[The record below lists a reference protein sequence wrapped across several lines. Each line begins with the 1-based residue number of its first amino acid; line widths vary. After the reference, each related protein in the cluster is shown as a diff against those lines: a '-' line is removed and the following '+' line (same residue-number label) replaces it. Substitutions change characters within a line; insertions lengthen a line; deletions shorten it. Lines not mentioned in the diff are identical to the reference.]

1 MNTLI
6 QTIAAALLTLSLG
19 LACAAPKQD
28 QHADHKHG
36 GMAPTKPE
44 QPCTG
49 PKALPSLQC
58 ATTLSSH
65 FDREGR
71 LWFVWSFGGHVY
83 VNHSDDLG
91 STISQPVAVNRIPE
105 PISARNENRPKV
117 TTDAKGNVFIS
128 WTRPLAKRF
137 TGHIRFSRST
147 DRGEHFSEPVTVND
161 DPSITGH
168 RFDAMG
174 VNTRGDIYV
183 AWLDKRDRDRIRS
196 EGKEYKGAA
205 LYYALSTDS
214 GASFLPNQKIV
225 DNTCECCRVVMDFD
239 TDQNPVIMWRHIYGD
254 HIRDHGI
261 VKFTDGATPG
271 TPVRVSEDGWRI
283 EACPHHGPA
292 LSVADD
298 GIYHITWFTNAPKHK
313 GLHYARSLDQG
324 QTFPNPWTFGNYKR
338 GASHAHVLTQ
348 GPQVFITWKE
358 FDGENSHLMLIHS
371 KDKGVSWSETEEL
384 LSSPGNS
391 DYPFLLSH
399 DDNLYV
405 SWHRTGTPF
414 ALIPV
419 RMTAE

>member
-1 MNTLI
+1 MNIGIRIIT
-6 QTIAAALLTLSLG
+6 TLLTLSLG
-19 LACAAPKQD
+19 LAYAAPKE
-28 QHADHKHG
+28 DHSQHG
-36 GMAPTKPE
+36 GMPPAKPE
-44 QPCTG
+44 KPCTG
-49 PKALPSLQC
+49 PNALPSLGC
-58 ATTLSSH
+58 VTTISSH
-65 FDREGR
+65 FDQNGR
-71 LWFVWSFGGHVY
+71 LWLAWSSGGHVY
-83 VNHSDDLG
+83 INHSDDLG
-91 STISQPVAVNRIPE
+91 NSTSQPVAVNRIPE
-105 PISARNENRPKV
+105 PISAKNENRPKV
-117 TTDAKGNVFIS
+117 ATDAKGNVFVS
-128 WTRPLAKRF
+128 WTRPLEKRF

-147 DRGEHFSEPVTVND
+147 DGGEHFSEPVTVND

-196 EGKEYKGAA
+196 AGNDYNGAA
-205 LYYALSTDS
+205 LYYALSTDG

-225 DNTCECCRVVMDFD
+225 DHTCECCRVVMDFD
-239 TDQNPVIMWRHIYGD
+239 SNQQPVIMWRHIYGD

-261 VKFTDGATPG
+261 VSFTDPTSPG

-292 LSVADD
+292 LSIAEDD
-298 GIYHITWFTNAPKHK
+298 IYHITWFTNAPGHK

-324 QTFPNPWTFGNYKR
+324 QTFPNPWTFGNYNR

-348 GPQVFITWKE
+348 GSQVFITWKE

-371 KDKGVSWSETEEL
+371 KDKGENWSETEEL
-384 LSSPGNS
+384 LSSPGDS
-391 DYPFLLSH
+391 DYPFLLNH
-399 DDNLYV
+399 GNKIYI

-419 RMTAE
+419 RTTAD